1 MRATTRPAVPADAP
15 QLAALRSRVLPHLV
29 RSEAAVRHRLERA
42 DGAAQHLLAVLPG
55 GEVVGAAAV
64 VTDVGE
70 RAWMD
75 LLVAPEHRRRGLGT
89 ELFAWAL
96 GVSGDQPVEAV
107 AVDSPDGIAAVRAW
121 GLVPSAPVQF
131 SRTDP
136 RGVVPVV
143 PDGAVLTPLDDPRVR
158 TEAVH
163 ALLQVSTPDDPSG
176 LSLVR
181 PLEQWHAD
189 VWLDPDHDPSADTAA
204 WDGEQVCGDD
214 GRERS
219 SHRADLVRH
228 DRDPPGCARAR
239 PCARGEVDA
248 LARAAGA
255 GCTQA
260 WTGNASDN
268 APMLAVNRRLGY
280 EVAARGW
287 VVHGERTSAPGAGE
301 RGPGGGADPR
311 GADPPRG
318 PARARRPRRA
328 SRATSACPARPRT
341 TCSAR

>member
-89 ELFAWAL
+89 ELLAWAL

-131 SRTDP
+131 ARTDP

-189 VWLDPDHDPSADTAA
+189 VWLDPDHDPSAGTVA
-204 WDGEQVCGDD
+204 WDGEQVVAITMVDTD
-214 GRERS
+214 RATGRIWS
-219 SHRADLVRH
+219 GMTATHPD
-228 DRDPPGCARAR
+228 
-239 PCARGEVDA
+239 ARGRGLALAVKSTS
-248 LARAAGA
+248 LARAAAA

-260 WTGNASDN
+260 WTGNASGN
-268 APMLAVNRRLGY
+268 VPMLAVNRRLGY

-287 VVHGERTSAPGAGE
+287 VVHGR
-301 RGPGGGADPR
+301 AD
-311 GADPPRG
+311 DL
-318 PARARRPRRA
+318 RRSLR
-328 SRATSACPARPRT
+328 
-341 TCSAR
+341 